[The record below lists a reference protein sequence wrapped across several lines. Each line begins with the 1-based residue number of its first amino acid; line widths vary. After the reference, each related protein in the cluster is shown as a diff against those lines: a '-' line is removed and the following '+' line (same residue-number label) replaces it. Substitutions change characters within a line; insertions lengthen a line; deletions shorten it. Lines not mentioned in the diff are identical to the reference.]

1 MTDVEKKRKFIINTV
16 YYALVIFLCFL
27 VLKYAMGT
35 LFPIFCAFIIAALL
49 QKPKKFLTRKT
60 FLKDGAA
67 SAICVFVGIFI
78 IGFVISVIG
87 VRIASEVKGFIDY
100 VMIQVQNADVLIN
113 NIENTVMNLISY
125 LPDFIGKTLS
135 ENVSLL
141 FVQIREWLA
150 GSNAELPGQIAG
162 SISGAFS
169 LDWIT
174 TPLSG
179 VISTATKIPSVLIA
193 VIITLVCSCFMTAD
207 FDKIKTFVANQL
219 PAEKRRSV
227 LRSKTLMKN
236 TLAKMAKAYVLIML
250 VTFAEM
256 TIGLSVLK
264 IFGIFSSNYIF
275 VIALVTAI
283 VDVIPVLGTGT
294 VIIPWALYSL
304 ITGNFAMA
312 IGLAVIYAVIT
323 VIRQIIEPK
332 LVAGQLGLPP
342 FLTISA
348 MYIGLKFLGVLGMLI
363 APLLV
368 TMLKLLNDEGILKL
382 WKSNKQAQEEAL
394 QAEKVSVPAE
404 KTEYTEEVPE
414 ENK

>member
-1 MTDVEKKRKFIINTV
+1 MTEVEKKRKFIINTA
-16 YYALVIFLCFL
+16 YYALVLFLCYI

-49 QKPKKFLTRKT
+49 QKPKKFLTKKT

-78 IGFVISVIG
+78 IGFVIFVIG
-87 VRIASEVKGFIDY
+87 AKIASEVKGFIDY
-100 VMIQVQNADVLIN
+100 IMIQLQNIDVLVN
-113 NIENTVMNLISY
+113 NIENTVMNLVSH
-125 LPDFIGKTLS
+125 LPDSLGKTLQ
-135 ENVSLL
+135 ENVTLL

-150 GSNAELPGQIAG
+150 GSNAELPEQIVG

-179 VISTATKIPSVLIA
+179 VISTASKIPSVLIA

-207 FDKIKTFVANQL
+207 FDKIKTFFTNQL
-219 PAEKRRSV
+219 PEEKRRNF

-236 TLAKMAKAYVLIML
+236 TVTKMAKAYLLIMA

-256 TIGLSVLK
+256 TVGLSVLK
-264 IFGIFSSNYIF
+264 IFGIYSSGYIF
-275 VIALVTAI
+275 VIALATAI
-283 VDVIPVLGTGT
+283 VDIIPVLGTGT
-294 VIIPWALYSL
+294 ILIPWALYNL

-312 IGLAVIYAVIT
+312 IGLGVIYAVIT

-382 WKSNKQAQEEAL
+382 WKSSKQVEEAAKQAET
-394 QAEKVSVPAE
+394 VSVPAE
-404 KTEYTEEVPE
+404 TEETANGDSE
-414 ENK
+414 EK

>member
-1 MTDVEKKRKFIINTV
+1 MTEVEKKRKFIINTA
-16 YYALVIFLCFL
+16 YYALVLFLCYI

-49 QKPKKFLTRKT
+49 QKPKKFLTKKT

-78 IGFVISVIG
+78 IGFVIFVIG
-87 VRIASEVKGFIDY
+87 AKIASEVKGFIDY
-100 VMIQVQNADVLIN
+100 IMIQLQNIDVLVN
-113 NIENTVMNLISY
+113 NIENTVMNLVSH
-125 LPDFIGKTLS
+125 LPDFLGKTLQ
-135 ENVSLL
+135 ENVTLL

-150 GSNAELPGQIAG
+150 GSNAELPEQIVG

-179 VISTATKIPSVLIA
+179 VISTASKIPSVLIA

-207 FDKIKTFVANQL
+207 FDKIKTFFTNQL
-219 PAEKRRSV
+219 PEEKRRNF

-236 TLAKMAKAYVLIML
+236 TVTKMAKAYLLIMA

-256 TIGLSVLK
+256 TVGLSVLK
-264 IFGIFSSNYIF
+264 IFGIYSSGYIF
-275 VIALVTAI
+275 VIALATAI
-283 VDVIPVLGTGT
+283 VDIIPVLGTGT
-294 VIIPWALYSL
+294 ILIPWALYNL

-312 IGLAVIYAVIT
+312 IGLGVIYAVIT

-382 WKSNKQAQEEAL
+382 WKSSKQVEEEAKQAET
-394 QAEKVSVPAE
+394 VSVPAE
-404 KTEYTEEVPE
+404 AEETANSDSE
-414 ENK
+414 EK

>member
-1 MTDVEKKRKFIINTV
+1 MTEVEKKRKFIINTA
-16 YYALVIFLCFL
+16 YYALVLFLCYI

-49 QKPKKFLTRKT
+49 QKPKKFLTKKT

-78 IGFVISVIG
+78 IGFVIFVIG
-87 VRIASEVKGFIDY
+87 AKIASEVKGFIDY
-100 VMIQVQNADVLIN
+100 IMIQLQNIDVLVN
-113 NIENTVMNLISY
+113 NIENTVMNLVSH
-125 LPDFIGKTLS
+125 LPDSLGKTLQ
-135 ENVSLL
+135 ENVTLL

-150 GSNAELPGQIAG
+150 GSNAELPEQIVG

-179 VISTATKIPSVLIA
+179 VISTASKIPSVLIA

-207 FDKIKTFVANQL
+207 FDKIKTFFTNQL
-219 PAEKRRSV
+219 PEEKRRNF

-236 TLAKMAKAYVLIML
+236 TVTKMAKAYLLIMA

-256 TIGLSVLK
+256 TVGLSVLK
-264 IFGIFSSNYIF
+264 IFGIYSSGYIF
-275 VIALVTAI
+275 VIALATAI
-283 VDVIPVLGTGT
+283 VDIIPVLGTGT
-294 VIIPWALYSL
+294 ILIPWALYNL

-312 IGLAVIYAVIT
+312 IGLGVIYAVIT

-382 WKSNKQAQEEAL
+382 WKSSKQVEEETKQAET
-394 QAEKVSVPAE
+394 VSVPAE
-404 KTEYTEEVPE
+404 AEETANGDSE
-414 ENK
+414 EK